1 MFVIQS
7 HTKQTTSCK
16 RPDKNIA
23 PFGACFFDFY
33 KTFIYNILH
42 NTNKGEKMKA
52 FISFLI
58 LSVLV
63 SGCATVNPY
72 TGQAQTS
79 KATWGTAIGATTGAI
94 LGSRKS
100 GEAALVAGLAGA
112 AIGGGVGYYLDVQ
125 AAELRAELAATGV
138 QVVESDDSIRLIMPG
153 NITFKTDSSD
163 INASFYPVLNSVARV
178 LKKYKNST
186 VLVSGHTDS
195 TGSAEYNLTLS
206 RDRAQSV
213 AAYLQGQG
221 VKSSRFEVMGLGS
234 SNPIASNETD
244 AGRAQNRR
252 VEIKI
257 IPNK

>member
-1 MFVIQS
+1 MV
-7 HTKQTTSCK
+7 
-16 RPDKNIA
+16 
-23 PFGACFFDFY
+23 
-33 KTFIYNILH
+33 H
-42 NTNKGEKMKA
+42 NTNKGENMKA

-63 SGCATVNPY
+63 SGCTTINPY
-72 TGQAQTS
+72 TGQTQTS
-79 KATWGTAIGATTGAI
+79 KATWGTIIGATTGAI
-94 LGSRKS
+94 LGSTDDS
-100 GEAALVAGLAGA
+100 ESALVAGLAGA
-112 AIGGGVGYYLDVQ
+112 AIGGGIGYYLDAQ
-125 AAELRAELAATGV
+125 AAELRNELASTGV
-138 QVVESDDSIRLIMPG
+138 QVIESDANIRLIMPG

-163 INASFYPVLNSVARV
+163 INSSFYPVLNSVAKV
-178 LKKYKNST
+178 LNKYDNST

-221 VKSSRFEVMGLGS
+221 VKSSRFEVLGMGS
-234 SNPIASNETD
+234 SNPIASNSTD
-244 AGRAQNRR
+244 MGRAQNRR